1 MFAEN
6 KGYRLN
12 WFQCFGFG
20 TYRIYACRAVRNGQT
35 GVLFLGREN
44 LNKTIEWDVRFAIS
58 NKRKRIKAWIEE
70 REDLDDTTGT
80 CGLEGLIW
88 AKNGILEFEKFIK
101 EYYLK
106 RDKCKKHR
114 ITISWTDNKRTISW
128 TDNKRKKVYRRYLK
142 RYGYELK
149 IHYGAE
155 FLVKDV
161 F

>member
-1 MFAEN
+1 MTKTKF
-6 KGYRLN
+6 
-12 WFQCFGFG
+12 
-20 TYRIYACRAVRNGQT
+20 TNGQT

-80 CGLEGLIW
+80 CGLEGIIW
-88 AKNGILEFEKFIK
+88 AKNGILEFERFIK

-114 ITISWTDNKRTISW
+114 ITISWTDNKR
-128 TDNKRKKVYRRYLK
+128 KKVYTRYLK